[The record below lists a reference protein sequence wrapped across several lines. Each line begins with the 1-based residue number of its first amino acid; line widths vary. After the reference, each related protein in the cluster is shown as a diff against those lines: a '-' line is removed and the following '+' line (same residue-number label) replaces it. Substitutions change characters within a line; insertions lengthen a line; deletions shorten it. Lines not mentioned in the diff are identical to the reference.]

1 MKKKFEKL
9 LAVVIA
15 VCMFAAMMSLP
26 AFTFADTWD
35 GSAVSEALDGEG
47 TEESPY
53 LIATGADLA
62 YFAAQ
67 VNGGNGYS
75 GKYIKLTDDIDL
87 NNAAFTPIGSGS
99 VSGSAVTIIGASNC
113 FKGTFD
119 GDGHTVSNLK
129 VDTGETVSAGFF
141 GAAWNAT
148 IKNLNVQGSVKGT
161 KGSYALPVGGL
172 LGCANNVTITNC
184 SFNGTVES
192 TNTNA
197 NSIAASGLVSTVTGG
212 FLTINKCSVSGTVI
226 SFGRGGGIL
235 GDVNGNFTVNIMNSY
250 CDATMTGAYEGY
262 TGTAPTAG
270 GLIGFLNNGTI
281 SVTNCFFYGTAPAK
295 RASAMAGPVI
305 NHKAGGNLTLTR
317 VYYNSDNNA
326 PAEGGAFDVAVDGV
340 GKTAEEFA
348 DGTVTA
354 LLNTNHEEPV
364 FEQGE
369 NYPVFYV
376 NKCVHENISEEWSK
390 DATNHW
396 HVCLDCNEKFEVTA
410 HTASDWII
418 DTAATEESTGLK
430 HKECTVCGY
439 VLEEQVIPVYNP
451 YAWDGTSVSES
462 LAGTGTKEDP
472 FIIATA
478 ADFAYFANQSRGG
491 NNYSGMYVQLNDDI
505 SLDNVAISP
514 LGGFNGTF
522 DGKGHEISGIKIT
535 SSSGNQGFFVSISGG
550 TVKNLT
556 LTGSI
561 TSTGSAIGGFAGY
574 VASATFINCVNDM
587 DVTGRVK
594 VGGFCGIAS
603 GDDCTNITFC
613 TNNGNITATNTSNY
627 SFLGGFIGAIEASA
641 TVNITRSQN
650 TGYIYSPQ
658 RNVVGGFVGQNL
670 GALTVE
676 NCINSGKVEGL
687 SMIGGIVADVNGN
700 AVSLTVRNTINVG
713 TIKTI
718 RGAGQQAS
726 LGGIL
731 GYYTFSAVTETF
743 ENAFYRNSD
752 YDFNGADDQQPTA
765 TPRGTAMDTESD
777 WTDGTIVA
785 LLNGDSEEPIFEQ
798 GEAHPVF
805 ASKPCAHENTSEVKA
820 TVSTCCTQGHTAYTI
835 CDDCGKILTEYDVLP
850 LDPDNHEGETEVRDA
865 VDATCTAKGYT
876 GDTYCLGCGEKIE
889 DGEEIDFAAHTV
901 GDWLSDDMNHW
912 HICSECQNK
921 VDEAAHTYEW
931 VVTKE
936 ATEEENGLKEEIC
949 SVCGHKSGN
958 SEPIEFVS
966 HMAGDINGDKAVN
979 NKDLTRLFQYLSD
992 WEVEVDESALDVNG
1006 DGSVNN
1012 KDLTRLFQ
1020 YLSDWD
1026 VEIF

>member
-1 MKKKFEKL
+1 MRKTMEKL
-9 LAVVIA
+9 LAVLLA
-15 VCMFAAMMSLP
+15 VCVLSAMLSLP
-26 AFTFADTWD
+26 AVSFADTWD
-35 GSAVSEALDGEG
+35 GTTAASLSGEG

-295 RASAMAGPVI
+295 RASGMGGPVI

-430 HKECTVCGY
+430 HKECTVCGFC
-439 VLEEQVIPVYNP
+439 LEEQVIPVYNP
-451 YAWDGTSVSES
+451 YAWDGTVSEFI
-462 LAGTGTKEDP
+462 AGEGTEESP
-472 FIIATA
+472 YIIANG
-478 ADFAYFANQSRGG
+478 ADLAYFTAQVNGG
-491 NNYSGMYVQLNDDI
+491 NDYSGKYIKVISDIDLNTELVEPI
-505 SLDNVAISP
+505 GNTAKY
-514 LGGFNGTF
+514 FRGTF
-522 DGKGHEISGIKIT
+522 DGDGHTISGLNI
-535 SSSGNQGFFVSISGG
+535 SSDSANGIGFFGACHNA
-550 TVKNLT
+550 TVKN
-556 LTGSI
+556 
-561 TSTGSAIGGFAGY
+561 
-574 VASATFINCVNDM
+574 IN
-587 DVTGRVK
+587 VK
-594 VGGFCGIAS
+594 
-603 GDDCTNITFC
+603 
-613 TNNGNITATNTSNY
+613 GNVTAT
-627 SFLGGFIGAIEASA
+627 ASKVAVAGLMGVA
-641 TVNITRSQN
+641 TGV
-650 TGYIYSPQ
+650 
-658 RNVVGGFVGQNL
+658 
-670 GALTVE
+670 
-676 NCINSGKVEGL
+676 
-687 SMIGGIVADVNGN
+687 
-700 AVSLTVRNTINVG
+700 
-713 TIKTI
+713 TIKNC
-718 RGAGQQAS
+718 
-726 LGGIL
+726 
-731 GYYTFSAVTETF
+731 TF
-743 ENAFYRNSD
+743 
-752 YDFNGADDQQPTA
+752 
-765 TPRGTAMDTESD
+765 
-777 WTDGTIVA
+777 DGTIHASNNLVSNGA
-785 LLNGDSEEPIFEQ
+785 GGYTVNEQNNLSAAGLVCNVTGYLSVDRCVVSGTVDGFGRSGGLIGSVNGPFTAYVTNSYCDATVTGKGPVDESLSHLYTAGGLIGFLNNGTINLTNCFFVGTAPAPRANGMAGPVINHDASSGLICNNVYYLADQVTEPDGHIYGTHATAAEFADGTVTELLNGDSEEPIFEQ

-901 GDWLSDDMNHW
+901 GDWLTDETNHW
-912 HICSECQNK
+912 HVCSECQNK

-966 HMAGDINGDKAVN
+966 HMAGDINGDKSVN

-992 WEVEVDESALDVNG
+992 WDVEVDDSALDVNG